1 MRKLIL
7 ILIVLVALI
16 GAAVVYL
23 VVTTPTSAH
32 ALQFPLSPWHRRLL
46 AHVPASAEAFALVPS
61 AALLQGKLL
70 ANPVTR
76 DPVAQWANEHEM
88 PRSWMLGDADVA
100 IWKSGRTT
108 SYAVRLDRFRAMFV
122 RAWLLISS
130 NADARWEGSTLIMHA
145 AAPGAPSSDLD
156 EMLRLAAGLPESD
169 VFVVQ
174 RKGGRGAYPP
184 SGRPAVTSVRV
195 TASEIL
201 LVSRALQSRL
211 AASRGEGQGEGGEFR
226 SPPSGERGPTAIRP
240 MFPRGAMLSAVFATP
255 PRVLGDLNRLL
266 GARID
271 ALVDEGGAVA
281 LYDVDG
287 GTFLPRPKGVLVI
300 PADDHAREQLED
312 AQTVIALVGETR
324 EVGGNI
330 LVSFDRSSMGLYIK
344 DVMEPGRWPA
354 TRWALRLDPKRLIP
368 ILRKVGDS
376 PGLRFASPRLHR
388 AARDLRRWMDALQNA
403 DKVEAALT
411 VVPRS
416 SSRSSESLG
425 GESGLSTTRNPEALR
440 GTEEPVIEELRVR
453 VSSK

>member
-7 ILIVLVALI
+7 ILIVLVALV

-23 VVTTPTSAH
+23 VVTTPTSAESIR
-32 ALQFPLSPWHRRLL
+32 FPIAASHRDLL
-46 AHVPASAEAFALVPS
+46 ARVPASAEAYALVPS
-61 AALLQGKLL
+61 AALLHGKLL

-76 DPVAQWANEHEM
+76 DPVLQWTNEHEL
-88 PRSWMLGDADVA
+88 PRPWMLGAADVA
-100 IWKSGRTT
+100 IWKNGKVT
-108 SYAVRLDRFRAMFV
+108 SYAVRFDRFRAMFV

-130 NADARWEGSTLIMHA
+130 NAHARWEGSTLIMHPADDAAAA
-145 AAPGAPSSDLD
+145 AAPSPDLD
-156 EMLRLAAGLPESD
+156 DMLRLAAGLPECD
-169 VFVVQ
+169 LFLVQ

-184 SGRPAVTSVRV
+184 IGRPSVTSVRV
-195 TASEIL
+195 TASDIL
-201 LVSRALQSRL
+201 LVSRA
-211 AASRGEGQGEGGEFR
+211 ATDDI
-226 SPPSGERGPTAIRP
+226 SPQREIRP
-240 MFPRGAMLSAVFATP
+240 SFPRGAMLAAAFATP

-300 PADDHAREQLED
+300 RADDHAREQLED
-312 AQTVIALVGETR
+312 AKDVIALVGETR
-324 EVGGNI
+324 EHGEHI

-344 DVMEPGRWPA
+344 DVMEAGSWPA
-354 TRWALRLDPKRLIP
+354 TRWALRLDPKRLVP
-368 ILRKVGDS
+368 VLRKAGDS

-403 DKVEAALT
+403 ETVEAALI

-416 SSRSSESLG
+416 SSGSSGFLG
-425 GESGLSTTRNPEALR
+425 GEAGSSTPRNAEALR
-440 GTEEPVIEELRVR
+440 GTEEPQIEELRVR